1 MAKRWS
7 RAVAAPVAL
16 VALGWALAIEVGATG
31 PEQAAVASAHP
42 AATDAGLTA
51 LADGGNAFDA
61 AVAVSAAL
69 AVAEPYG
76 SGLGGGG
83 FFLLQRGGGGD
94 PVMLDARER
103 APLAATRDMYLNE
116 QGEPRPKASIDGALA
131 AGIPGLPAALVH
143 LSEHYGERSLGD
155 NLAPAIELAR
165 DGVTV
170 DAPYT
175 RRAAFRQ
182 PVLMQSF
189 DAAAIF
195 LDEGSVPEPGWRLVQ
210 PDLAATLE
218 RLAES
223 GRAGFYDGPV
233 AEALVAGV
241 REAGGIWTRE
251 DLQGYT
257 LVERA
262 PVTVEYHGHRIVSAS
277 PPSSGGVVLGQIL
290 RLIDPWD
297 LATLEAPQRIHYLV
311 EAMRRAYRDRAI
323 YLGDPDQVD
332 MPLERLLSPDYAAGW
347 RASIHPERATAS
359 ASLPGVHTGRR
370 SGPDTTHFSVLDEAG
385 NRVAATLSINYPF
398 GSGVVPAGTG
408 VVLNDEMD
416 DFSLKP
422 GVPNAYGLV
431 GSEANA
437 IAPGKRMLSS
447 MSPTFVESDDGVAI
461 LGTPGGSRII
471 TMVLLG
477 ILNYIEGG
485 DAEALVSEP
494 RFHHQYRPDHITA
507 EPDALSG
514 ETQKAL
520 QAKGHRIEVRS
531 RDYGNMQAIT
541 WDRTTGTVQ
550 AASDPRG
557 IGAARVRDPSAAP
570 P

>member
-1 MAKRWS
+1 
-7 RAVAAPVAL
+7 VTAPVAL

-31 PEQAAVASAHP
+31 PGQAAVASAHP
-42 AATDAGLTA
+42 AATDAGLAA

-116 QGEPRPKASIDGALA
+116 QGEPHPKASIDGALA

-170 DAPYT
+170 DTPYT

-251 DLQGYT
+251 DLRDYT

-290 RLIDPWD
+290 RLIEPWD

-311 EAMRRAYRDRAI
+311 EAMRRAYHDRAI

-347 RASIHPERATAS
+347 RASIHPERATES
-359 ASLPGVHTGRR
+359 ASLPGVQSGRR
-370 SGPDTTHFSVLDEAG
+370 SGRDTTHFSVLDEAG

-416 DFSLKP
+416 DFSIKP

-431 GSEANA
+431 GSEANS

-477 ILNYIEGG
+477 VLTYIEGG

-507 EPDALSG
+507 EPDALSV